1 MTAPEGFEH
10 RERKNGDVAVFHHGK
25 LVKLLRGADAKALL
39 AAMKK
44 GDPQQAMADA
54 SGGPGSSKPGH
65 GRHRRGAAARRGR
78 ALARPR
84 GVPPQI
90 RLILAS
96 GPPERFDSLAA

>member
-54 SGGPGSSKPGH
+54 SGGPGSSKPGTGVTGGGRQLGGDGRSHAH
-65 GRHRRGAAARRGR
+65 GEFRRK
-78 ALARPR
+78 
-84 GVPPQI
+84 
-90 RLILAS
+90 S
-96 GPPERFDSLAA
+96 G